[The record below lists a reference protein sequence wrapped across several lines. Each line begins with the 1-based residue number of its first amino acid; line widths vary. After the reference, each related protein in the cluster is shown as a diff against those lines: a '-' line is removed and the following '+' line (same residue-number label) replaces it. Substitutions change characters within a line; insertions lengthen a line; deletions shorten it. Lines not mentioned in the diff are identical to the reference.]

1 MRLMNNYAYAN
12 PFLNPVSLDA
22 LAVPDPDDS
31 TVLTHPV
38 ADPAVDIEHDFE
50 LTRIQSAIGVF
61 LRTLDLRDRE
71 IVVRV
76 FWLEETQ
83 AAVAKRMRISGAA
96 VSKRLSRVEAKGRAT
111 LAALRHSVLLQ

>member
-1 MRLMNNYAYAN
+1 MRLMNNYVYAN
-12 PFLNPVSLDA
+12 PFLDPVSLDA

-31 TVLTHPV
+31 DVLTHPV
-38 ADPAVDIEHDFE
+38 EDPAADIEEQFE
-50 LTRIQSAIGVF
+50 LMRVQTAISVF
-61 LRTLDLRDRE
+61 LRALDARDRE

-76 FWLEETQ
+76 YWLEETQ

-96 VSKRLSRVEAKGRAT
+96 VSKRLTRIEAKGRTA